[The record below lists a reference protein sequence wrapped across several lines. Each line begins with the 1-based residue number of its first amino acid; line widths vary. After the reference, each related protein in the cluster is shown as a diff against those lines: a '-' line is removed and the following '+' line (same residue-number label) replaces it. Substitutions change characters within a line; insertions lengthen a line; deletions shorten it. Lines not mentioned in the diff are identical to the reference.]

1 MGNKNS
7 GRRTP
12 QIKPSPDQSS
22 FGIWLTSYLSKHK
35 LSIMDLARLT
45 GPSDRAIRDW
55 IDGLN
60 FPKFGPLLEVVE
72 IIAIHEE
79 CFVDTIMMEAIQ
91 THPDYIWAK
100 IRESKRYTT
109 DTSNTIGV

>member
-7 GRRTP
+7 GRRAL
-12 QIKPSPDQSS
+12 QIKPSPNQSS

-55 IDGLN
+55 IDG
-60 FPKFGPLLEVVE
+60 KFYPTFTPMLEICEV
-72 IIAIHEE
+72 IAIREG
-79 CFVDTIMMEAIQ
+79 CFVETILMEAAQ
-91 THPDYIWAK
+91 THPNYILIK
-100 IRESKRYTT
+100 QREAKRYTT
-109 DTSNTIGV
+109 DTPEGIGV

>member
-35 LSIMDLARLT
+35 LSIMDLSRST
-45 GPSDRAIRDW
+45 GITDRTIRDW
-55 IDGLN
+55 IDGVN
-60 FPKFGPLLEVVE
+60 FPKIGPLLEVVE
-72 IIAIHEE
+72 VISKLEH
-79 CFVDTIMMEAIQ
+79 CFIETILMEAIQ
-91 THPDYIWAK
+91 THTNFVMAK
-100 IRESKRYTT
+100 RREAKHYSTH
-109 DTSNTIGV
+109 TIDDIVV

>member
-35 LSIMDLARLT
+35 LSIMDL
-45 GPSDRAIRDW
+45 G
-55 IDGLN
+55 
-60 FPKFGPLLEVVE
+60 
-72 IIAIHEE
+72 
-79 CFVDTIMMEAIQ
+79 
-91 THPDYIWAK
+91 
-100 IRESKRYTT
+100 
-109 DTSNTIGV
+109 